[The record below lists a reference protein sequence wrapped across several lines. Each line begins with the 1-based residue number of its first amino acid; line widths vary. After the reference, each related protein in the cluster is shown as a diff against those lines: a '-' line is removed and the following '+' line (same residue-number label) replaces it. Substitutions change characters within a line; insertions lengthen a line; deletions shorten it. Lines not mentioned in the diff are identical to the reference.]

1 MPLSAHERDAAAA
14 CLASG
19 GEGAAAAA
27 KALPGGRGTRL
38 GHVLRKA
45 RTRPTGGAGGVGRGG
60 GGGGEG
66 RAARRPRDM
75 SATCPRRVHGTP
87 LQARAAWLA
96 FYIEE

>member
-27 KALPGGRGTRL
+27 KALPGGRGTRP
-38 GHVLRKA
+38 GA
-45 RTRPTGGAGGVGRGG
+45 CDMSRTRPTGAAGGVGRSG